1 MSWNFCGWC
10 CERCVVGH
18 GHRVTCFTGVV
29 AHACYVSTSEV
40 FVFTELPHFSDMH
53 DLCLQHAAHILSLH
67 LLFLLPQCFPLLR
80 HNPSELSHLL
90 VLVGLPHSRTDAIAE
105 EKVRCN
111 VLGEGG
117 AQLKHPSM
125 CSEIEW
131 ARLGECTKQSVAQC
145 THRSWLPLVCLGPSC
160 ASWVSFS
167 ARSSLPKGLDSSR
180 KRSCPVYPW
189 MPSLLAEAHTISSPP
204 CSGSC
209 PRLPCLGISARECT

>member
-1 MSWNFCGWC
+1 
-10 CERCVVGH
+10 
-18 GHRVTCFTGVV
+18 
-29 AHACYVSTSEV
+29 
-40 FVFTELPHFSDMH
+40 MH

-80 HNPSELSHLL
+80 HNPRELSHLL

-131 ARLGECTKQSVAQC
+131 ARLGEYTKQSVARC

-180 KRSCPVYPW
+180 KRSCPLYPW
-189 MPSLLAEAHTISSPP
+189 MPFLPAYAFPMSFSAWSSLSQGPDSSRKHF
-204 CSGSC
+204 C
-209 PRLPCLGISARECT
+209 PVPFLSACVSPSHLLQRDAFACLRQLPVHSSTQLQTSIYEF